1 MNLRSE
7 FPEVSSEDIQH
18 EHRQFRRWFL
28 SSGKVFADW
37 DSRFEFWCA
46 ENSTNVGDPDHL
58 HVATSAKDVSDRK
71 SRLVRVAQGRD
82 QQSDGKVLPIP
93 EKKRIDEVMLDVL
106 TSTMRLM
113 EPCTRMDVAEGLE
126 VIASTFQIQ
135 VPNEIGIEVYLSE
148 LTKYPL
154 FVYKDAVKSILV
166 EYKYPRLPLPR
177 EFVERCEPEYQ
188 AHKKWLE
195 SVVNVFISLERF
207 IESGGEL
214 KL

>member
-1 MNLRSE
+1 MSIDNSDDGSSLLEKYLQIGTR
-7 FPEVSSEDIQH
+7 VSSFGVQ
-18 EHRQFRRWFL
+18 
-28 SSGKVFADW
+28 KT
-37 DSRFEFWCA
+37 
-46 ENSTNVGDPDHL
+46 STNVGDPDHL
-58 HVATSAKDVSDRK
+58 LTLQRLPKMFQTESHVLLELRK
-71 SRLVRVAQGRD
+71 EEINNQM
-82 QQSDGKVLPIP
+82 GKSYQFQ
-93 EKKRIDEVMLDVL
+93 KRKGIDEAALDVL

-195 SVVNVFISLERF
+195 SVVNAFISLERF

-214 KL
+214 KPSKYLLDYIAKK